1 MSSVLEVNYPRRKL
15 SGCSYLRAIFLGGN
29 CTVGIIQEELAGGQ
43 LSLVA
48 IVQWG
53 AIVWGGGN
61 CPVNCLGGNC
71 PGEIVLGGIVRGAI
85 VLGGNYPGGQLS
97 RGNCPVSPKNTSGWL
112 LLTGLLGC

>member
-1 MSSVLEVNYPRRKL
+1 MGIVRWELSRKNWPGANCPRW
-15 SGCSYLRAIFLGGN
+15 
-29 CTVGIIQEELAGGQ
+29 Q
-43 LSLVA
+43 LSSG
-48 IVQWG
+48 G

-61 CPVNCLGGNC
+61 CPVNCLWGNC

>member
-1 MSSVLEVNYPRRKL
+1 M
-15 SGCSYLRAIFLGGN
+15 
-29 CTVGIIQEELAGGQ
+29 
-43 LSLVA
+43 A

-85 VLGGNYPGGQLS
+85 VLGGNYPGGAIVQGELS
-97 RGNCPVSPKNTSGWL
+97 CFP
-112 LLTGLLGC
+112 